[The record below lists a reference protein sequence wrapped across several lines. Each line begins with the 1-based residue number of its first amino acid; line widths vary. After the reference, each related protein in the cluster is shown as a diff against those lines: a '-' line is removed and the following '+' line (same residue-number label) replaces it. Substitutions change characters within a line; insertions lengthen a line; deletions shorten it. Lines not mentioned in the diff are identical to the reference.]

1 MDGCNHLSGAKHIKI
16 VKGKRKKEEGVLT
29 NIETENAS

>member
-1 MDGCNHLSGAKHIKI
+1 MDGCNHLSGAKHKNS
-16 VKGKRKKEEGVLT
+16 GRKKKDYGVLT

>member
-1 MDGCNHLSGAKHIKI
+1 MDGCNHLSGAKHINI
-16 VKGKRKKEEGVLT
+16 AEGKRKKEYGVLT